1 MINYQDFELVDI
13 RVGTILKVD
22 DFPEA
27 KKPAFK
33 LQIDFGREIGTK
45 NSSVQITK
53 HYKKEDLIGK
63 QVVCVVNFPPK
74 QIGPFVSEVLTLGLP
89 DDSDG
94 VILLSPIT
102 MAKIAFF
109 EVKDWEKDYIKQGF
123 SDNPEFET
131 VFFSEKFDK
140 TLLPK
145 DTGIV
150 SVFVGSNVKVGDT
163 VSFENL
169 KLITT
174 RSTGFDHLEF
184 QSLSEKG
191 IKLGYVPGYGDNTVA
206 EFAFGLLLSVC
217 CFPFVERFLMR
228 TTESKRVEISQLM
241 VLKVSIWPA
250 KLSASLVPAG
260 SVSK

>member
-13 RVGTILKVD
+13 HVGTILKVD

-94 VILLSPIT
+94 VILLSPT
-102 MAKIAFF
+102 
-109 EVKDWEKDYIKQGF
+109 KQ
-123 SDNPEFET
+123 
-131 VFFSEKFDK
+131 
-140 TLLPK
+140 
-145 DTGIV
+145 
-150 SVFVGSNVKVGDT
+150 
-163 VSFENL
+163 
-169 KLITT
+169 
-174 RSTGFDHLEF
+174 
-184 QSLSEKG
+184 
-191 IKLGYVPGYGDNTVA
+191 VPNGGKM
-206 EFAFGLLLSVC
+206 F
-217 CFPFVERFLMR
+217 
-228 TTESKRVEISQLM
+228 
-241 VLKVSIWPA
+241 
-250 KLSASLVPAG
+250 
-260 SVSK
+260 